1 MSLAQNQTVFS
12 FYNNPRIFW
21 GHYFHDAFD
30 IAIIK
35 SGNKLITEALE
46 WISGENQD
54 ETDESVSGKAG
65 HERRL
70 SYIFLDKA
78 SIIDSYKL
86 FISDIL
92 SKKVDDI
99 TLAPAIHAP
108 FQDLPARLCME
119 DRSGEEAGNRKG
131 SEGGFLEA

>member
-1 MSLAQNQTVFS
+1 M
-12 FYNNPRIFW
+12 P
-21 GHYFHDAFD
+21 YFHDAFD
-30 IAIIK
+30 TAIIK

-54 ETDESVSGKAG
+54 EMDESVSGKAG
-65 HERRL
+65 HKRRL

-78 SIIDSYKL
+78 SIIDSCKL
-86 FISDIL
+86 FLRDIL

-99 TLAPAIHAP
+99 ALAPAIHAP

-119 DRSGEEAGNRKG
+119 DRSRVEAGNRKG

>member
-1 MSLAQNQTVFS
+1 MSLVQNQTVFS
-12 FYNNPRIFW
+12 FYNNPNIFW

-35 SGNKLITEALE
+35 SGNKLISEAVD

-70 SYIFLDKA
+70 SYIFLDK
-78 SIIDSYKL
+78 KEL
-86 FISDIL
+86 NIS
-92 SKKVDDI
+92 
-99 TLAPAIHAP
+99 
-108 FQDLPARLCME
+108 
-119 DRSGEEAGNRKG
+119 NRKFYIVSRKIVNPFG
-131 SEGGFLEA
+131 S